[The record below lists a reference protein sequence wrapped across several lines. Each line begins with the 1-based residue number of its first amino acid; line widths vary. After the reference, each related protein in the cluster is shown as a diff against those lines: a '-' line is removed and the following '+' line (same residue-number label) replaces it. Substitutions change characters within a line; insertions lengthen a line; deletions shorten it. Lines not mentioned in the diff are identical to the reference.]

1 MSDDRTQG
9 IDDAQRDALRDA
21 ARAVQRRAW
30 APYSR
35 FQVGAALLDDQGRLH
50 VGCNV
55 ENATF
60 GATVCAERN
69 AVGSAVADG
78 ARRFVAVAV
87 VTDAG
92 HPVMPCGICRQVLA
106 EFADDLEVFA
116 YDGTGNLRVSS
127 LDALLPERFAGD
139 DI

>member
-1 MSDDRTQG
+1 MSDDRIQG

-35 FQVGAALLDDQGRLH
+35 FQVGAALLDDEGRLH

-69 AVGSAVADG
+69 AVGSAVAAG

-87 VTDAG
+87 VTDAD

-116 YDGTGNLRVSS
+116 YDGAGNLRVSS